1 MASRFHSQVEDVSPL
16 VQPLRFEF
24 SQRTAPNRFLK
35 ASMTEKLSSW
45 DPQNKEARGVPS
57 TAIHNLYQR
66 WGEGE
71 LGHIL
76 TGNIM
81 LAYDQLEAAGNLII
95 PTDAPFEGP
104 RFEAFAKLA
113 SLAKAHGSLIT
124 GQVTHPGRQV
134 DRRIQPNPVSA
145 SDVQLQGKFLGL
157 EFAKP
162 HPASQEEINEIV
174 RSFTFAA
181 QYLQRAGFD
190 GIELQ
195 GAHGY
200 LLSQFLSRTTN
211 LRTDA
216 YGGSLRNRAR
226 LIMEIAQ
233 CIRANTTPD
242 FILGIKINSVEFQSD
257 GFTVEEARE
266 LCQMLEEATFD
277 FVELSGGTYQ
287 AMAFK
292 HEREST
298 RKREAFFL
306 EFADMIVPALSKT
319 KTYITGGF
327 RTLQGMLEALKTVD
341 GVGLGR
347 VVAQEFSLTKDILN
361 GKITGAIDP
370 KVNQDDF
377 ALTNIIAGSQMRQVG
392 KGHEPIDMS
401 LEENVQVFVKAMT
414 AWAQRMADDAE
425 TMKLFGYVD
434 LDV

>member
-1 MASRFHSQVEDVSPL
+1 
-16 VQPLRFEF
+16 
-24 SQRTAPNRFLK
+24 
-35 ASMTEKLSSW
+35 
-45 DPQNKEARGVPS
+45 
-57 TAIHNLYQR
+57 
-66 WGEGE
+66 
-71 LGHIL
+71 
-76 TGNIM
+76 
-81 LAYDQLEAAGNLII
+81 
-95 PTDAPFEGP
+95 
-104 RFEAFAKLA
+104 
-113 SLAKAHGSLIT
+113 
-124 GQVTHPGRQV
+124 
-134 DRRIQPNPVSA
+134 
-145 SDVQLQGKFLGL
+145 
-157 EFAKP
+157 
-162 HPASQEEINEIV
+162 
-174 RSFTFAA
+174 
-181 QYLQRAGFD
+181 
-190 GIELQ
+190 
-195 GAHGY
+195 
-200 LLSQFLSRTTN
+200 
-211 LRTDA
+211 
-216 YGGSLRNRAR
+216 
-226 LIMEIAQ
+226 MEIAQ
-233 CIRANTTPD
+233 CIRAIATPD
-242 FILGIKINSVEFQSD
+242 FILGIKINSVEFQSG

-361 GKITGAIDP
+361 GTITGAIDP

-377 ALTNIIAGSQMRQVG
+377 ALTNIIAGSQIRQVG
-392 KGHEPIDMS
+392 KGQEPIDMS

-434 LDV
+434 LDL